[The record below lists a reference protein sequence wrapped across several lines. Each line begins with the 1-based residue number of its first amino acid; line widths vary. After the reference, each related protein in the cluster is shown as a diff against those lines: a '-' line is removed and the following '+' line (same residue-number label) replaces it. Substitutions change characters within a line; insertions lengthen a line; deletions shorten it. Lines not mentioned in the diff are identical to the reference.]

1 MLTHVQIYMQTNY
14 IQLQIRSMM
23 LIRSMMQIRSMM
35 LMLKT
40 GVYRATTTTTTIFK
54 WRLLCNYLL
63 IMWPTTFNHNAC
75 CPLEN
80 YNPRHT
86 NHKMHSGNIKEH
98 VSQYINIQLNKF
110 ILGT

>member
-1 MLTHVQIYMQTNY
+1 MLTHVQIYMQTHY
-14 IQLQIRSMM
+14 IQLQIRS
-23 LIRSMMQIRSMM
+23 IM

-54 WRLLCNYLL
+54 WHLLCNYLL
-63 IMWPTTFNHNAC
+63 IMWHTAFNHNGC
-75 CPLEN
+75 CPLKN

-86 NHKMHSGNIKEH
+86 NHKMHSGNIKEY